1 MNYVAYVF
9 LIAIKL
15 YTIFFY
21 DNGRPLI
28 VKHLFTLDLYRV
40 KVYSYSLLP
49 CRYKYIN
56 KSIKYIQWKKMVSC
70 IDKITK
76 RFSTPYISTLRDLF
90 VCNNLSVV
98 NNYDG

>member
-15 YTIFFY
+15 YTGFFFN
-21 DNGRPLI
+21 DNGKPLI
-28 VKHLFTLDLYRV
+28 VKHLFTLDLCRV

-56 KSIKYIQWKKMVSC
+56 KSIKYITVKKMVSC
-70 IDKITK
+70 IDEKKIQNSS
-76 RFSTPYISTLRDLF
+76 RPIYFHSEGL
-90 VCNNLSVV
+90 VCLQ
-98 NNYDG
+98 